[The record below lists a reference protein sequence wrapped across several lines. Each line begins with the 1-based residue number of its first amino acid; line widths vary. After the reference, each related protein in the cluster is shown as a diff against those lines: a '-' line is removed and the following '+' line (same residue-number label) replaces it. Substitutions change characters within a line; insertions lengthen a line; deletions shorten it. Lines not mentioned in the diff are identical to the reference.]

1 MLWIFIISFIVII
14 RRLLEVNLLMNEEY
28 NIGINIRNRRK
39 QLGMSQ
45 EKLAELS
52 KLSVNYISRIELEK
66 DTNLSINV
74 LSAISTALK
83 INMSDLLIP
92 DGQTKKEFPYYMK
105 ELIDNLLEFNTDEAN
120 EISEILLQLIAKIK
134 S

>member
-1 MLWIFIISFIVII
+1 
-14 RRLLEVNLLMNEEY
+14 MNEEY